1 MTQAEQATAPAGLLI
16 GGKRIAARQ
25 GEIFTTFD
33 PASGE
38 PLREVAR
45 GRQADVGAAVASARR
60 AYADTWRRTPP
71 VERSR
76 VLARMSQL
84 LLDRI
89 EDLAAL
95 ETRDT
100 GKPLGQARIDVRVA
114 ARYFEYYAGLA
125 DKLDGRSIP
134 LGPVYVDWTVLEP
147 HGVCGIIIP
156 WNYPLQIG
164 ARSIAPALGA
174 GNSVVLKPAEDAPLT
189 ALAMAEL
196 LLDAGLPAGVCNA
209 VPGYGHEAGA
219 ALVAHPDV
227 DHVSFTGSVEVGSQ
241 VMAECAKHIR
251 PVTLELGGK
260 TPHVVFADADLD
272 RSLPYIMNSIY
283 QHAGQTCTA
292 GSRLLVERSA
302 HERWV
307 DAATTYSQRL
317 TIGPGLQDPD
327 VGALIS
333 LDHLER
339 VEHHVAVAREQGATV
354 ACGGDRPDDPR
365 LAGGAFLEPTVITD
379 VSPQMRIA
387 QEEVFGPV
395 LAVLAFEDG
404 DLEGAAHLANGTPY
418 GLAAGVWSRNID
430 TCLRLASEIRAGQ
443 VYINTFGAGG
453 GVELPSG
460 GFGKSGIGREK
471 GLEGILAYTNVKNV
485 CIEVKPT

>member
-1 MTQAEQATAPAGLLI
+1 MTQAELTTAPAGLLI
-16 GGKRIAARQ
+16 DGERISAHR
-25 GEIFTTFD
+25 GEHFTTFD
-33 PASGE
+33 PATGE
-38 PLREVAR
+38 ALREVAR
-45 GRQADVGAAVASARR
+45 ARQADVSAAVASARR
-60 AYADTWRRTPP
+60 AYAETWRRTPP

-76 VLARMSQL
+76 ALARMSRL
-84 LLDRI
+84 LLDRL

-95 ETRDT
+95 ESRDT
-100 GKPLGQARIDVRVA
+100 GKPLGQARVDVRVA

-134 LGPVYVDWTVLEP
+134 LGPAYVDWTVLEP

-174 GNSVVLKPAEDAPLT
+174 GNSVVLKPAEDAPLS

-209 VPGYGHEAGA
+209 TPGYGHEAGA

-227 DHVSFTGSVEVGSQ
+227 DHISFTGSVDVGSE

-260 TPHVVFADADLD
+260 SPHVVFADADLD

-292 GSRLLVERSA
+292 GSRLLIERSA

-307 DAATTYSQRL
+307 DAVTTYSETL

-333 LDHLER
+333 RDHLER
-339 VEHHVAVAREQGATV
+339 VEHHVAVAREQGATI
-354 ACGGDRPDDPR
+354 ASGGDRPDDPR
-365 LAGGAFLEPTVITD
+365 LSGGAFLEPTVITD

-404 DLEGAAHLANGTPY
+404 DLEEAAHLANRTPY
-418 GLAAGVWSRNID
+418 GLAAGVWSSNID

-485 CIEVKPT
+485 CIEVNPT